1 MAYAQR
7 AKEERQGDGMIFTT
21 REDIEAPIDFV
32 FAQVSDFAVLE
43 RSILRRGAEV
53 QRKVDRTP
61 PAAGM
66 IWDTSFDLRG
76 RQRQLEVT
84 LTAYEPPSGMRFEGV
99 AKSLNCDLVV
109 ELVALSRGRTRLA
122 LTSEL
127 KPQNLSARLMVQS
140 LKLARGNVTKRFEM
154 RVASYAKELEDRYMR
169 QA

>member
-1 MAYAQR
+1 
-7 AKEERQGDGMIFTT
+7 MIFTT

-32 FAQVSDFAVLE
+32 FAQVSDFAALE

-66 IWDTSFDLRG
+66 VWDTSFEFKGKR
-76 RQRQLEVT
+76 RQLEVT
-84 LTAYEPPSGMRFEGV
+84 LASFDPASGMRFDGKG
-99 AKSLNCDLVV
+99 KSLHCDLAID
-109 ELVALSRGRTRLA
+109 LVALSRGRTRLV
-122 LTSEL
+122 LTAEL

-154 RVASYAKELEDRYMR
+154 RVASYAKDIEEKYSAR
-169 QA
+169 A